1 MQLNFTIFDVFQ
13 LLPRNV
19 IILFFKLKRVS
30 ISVFIYDFKLS
41 EVIHDIGQELAFA
54 KFIRTIETFGNF

>member
-41 EVIHDIGQELAFA
+41 EVIHDIGQELAFV